1 MRHLLAAVAVLCLAP
16 SASWAIN
23 KCIGLD
29 GKTVF
34 QDAPCAPGRGGQ
46 IEVKPASGHAPPP
59 MTAAPTATSAA
70 SLPAPQTEI
79 ERIRAL
85 SRKLNRENRLMTLEN
100 RAIPDA
106 RAAIDNQRIQ
116 CEREQA
122 ALRQRKM
129 AAANNLAGATW
140 EQSISEEMSAA
151 ARRCDTEIRFRMSQL
166 ESLQKEQSEIKAELG
181 K

>member
-1 MRHLLAAVAVLCLAP
+1 MRYFLAAAALLCLAP
-16 SASWAIN
+16 GASWAIN
-23 KCIGLD
+23 KCTGPD

-34 QDAPCAPGRGGQ
+34 QDAPCAPGRGGR
-46 IEVKPASGHAPPP
+46 IEVKPASGHAPAP
-59 MTAAPTATSAA
+59 AAAAAAT
-70 SLPAPQTEI
+70 PGKPQTEV

-106 RAAIDNQRIQ
+106 RAAIDNQRAQ
-116 CEREQA
+116 CDREQA
-122 ALRQRKM
+122 TLRQRKL
-129 AAANNLAGATW
+129 AATNNLAGATW

-151 ARRCDTEIRFRMSQL
+151 ARRCDTEIRFRMNQL
-166 ESLQKEQSEIKAELG
+166 ESLQREQAEIKAELG